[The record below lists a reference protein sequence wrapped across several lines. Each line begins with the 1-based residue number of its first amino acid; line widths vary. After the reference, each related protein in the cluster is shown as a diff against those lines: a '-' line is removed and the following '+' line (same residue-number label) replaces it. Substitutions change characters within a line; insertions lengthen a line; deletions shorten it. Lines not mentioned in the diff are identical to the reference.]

1 VRAAVLAFVS
11 AASAAGCSGDQPQA
25 APAPA
30 NASNKTNVIGVFP
43 DQFTCES
50 VAPPDELARALGG
63 TPRAIG
69 AAQGESGAD
78 VPKPCN
84 YVVDASTGPEA
95 WTFDIDCRP
104 GYDKTAARLFDQ
116 YAAQSQ
122 EAVDDYNGAL
132 DAGHLLQ
139 VDAGKPVELEKG
151 QKPADAAPPIKAPEA
166 SHVVQVGKRAL
177 DHHGQ
182 GLLFIDDDAPCY
194 VRVMG
199 PDAARRLALAQV
211 IAKNLTPARAPM
223 APRVA
228 P

>member
-11 AASAAGCSGDQPQA
+11 AASVTGCSSDKPSA
-25 APAPA
+25 APEQAV
-30 NASNKTNVIGVFP
+30 ASGKTDVVGVFP
-43 DQFTCES
+43 DQFTCDS
-50 VAPPDELARALGG
+50 VAPPDDVARALGG
-63 TPRAIG
+63 TARPVG
-69 AAQGESGAD
+69 AAGESGGD
-78 VPKPCN
+78 VPRPCN
-84 YVVDASTGPEA
+84 YVVDAAAGPEA

-104 GYDKTAARLFDQ
+104 GYEQTAKRLFEQ
-116 YAAQSQ
+116 YAATSQ
-122 EAVDDYNGAL
+122 EAVDQYQGAL

-139 VDAGKPVELEKG
+139 VDAGKPVEG
-151 QKPADAAPPIKAPEA
+151 QKPSDAPPPIKAPEG
-166 SHVVQVGKRAL
+166 SHEVQVGKRAL

-182 GLLFIDDDAPCY
+182 GLLFVDDDAPCY

-223 APRVA
+223 TPRVA